1 MYSLST
7 FIIVLLLRT
16 HHVWSAYFSQFSL
29 REPEY
34 DPCYDNA
41 GRPIRCI
48 PDFIN
53 AAFGKP
59 VTASSTCGQSG
70 SSRYCSLRE
79 DAMGVM
85 EEVCNICDASSKTR
99 SHPASYLTDLNNL
112 QNMTCW
118 MSEPSIEYPHNVTLT
133 LSLGK
138 KYELTYISV
147 QFCNRLADS
156 MAFYKSVDFG
166 KTWMPFQFYSTECQK
181 IYDRNP
187 NIKIG
192 KHNEQEALC
201 TDTHALTS
209 VPNRVAFAT
218 LEDRPSAF
226 EFEHSPVLQDW
237 VTATD
242 IRVVFNRLSPDQAEL
257 YGLTNEIGVNITDM
271 DQVKQQYYYSVG
283 ELAVGGRCKCNGHAS
298 RCILDKT
305 GNYICDCKHN
315 TAGAD
320 CERCKTFHLDRPW
333 GRATS
338 ENANHC
344 VACNCNMHAKRCRF
358 NMELYRLSGNKSG
371 GVCLNCKHNT
381 AGRNCHYCKPGY
393 FRDLTK
399 SITHRRACKACNCHP
414 VGSLSRSCN
423 QSNGQCIC
431 KDGVTGLTCNQCSK
445 GYQQSRS
452 PLHPCIRISVS
463 GSTTIHDAKCSK
475 CRAMPKRLTQ
485 KKYCRRDYAVE
496 VQVSKF
502 PTITFH
508 NVDFYSAVEVQVTKR
523 ESVDGWSKYRLI
535 VLAIYKRD
543 AGIRL
548 RRGEQSLWISGKRTA
563 CKCPKIRVGKKYL
576 ILGQNDTNDI
586 SRPGIVFG
594 TRTVVL
600 EWNDED
606 LEKIMRFSK
615 KEKKGQCPAR
625 RRF

>member
-79 DAMGVM
+79 DAMGMM

-452 PLHPCIRISVS
+452 PLHPCIRISTS
-463 GSTTIHDAKCSK
+463 GSTTIHD
-475 CRAMPKRLTQ
+475 
-485 KKYCRRDYAVE
+485 
-496 VQVSKF
+496 
-502 PTITFH
+502 
-508 NVDFYSAVEVQVTKR
+508 AVEVQVTKR

>member
-1 MYSLST
+1 MHCLST
-7 FIIVLLLRT
+7 FVIVLLLRT
-16 HHVWSAYFSQFSL
+16 YRIWAAYFSQFSL

-41 GRPIRCI
+41 GRPIRCV

-59 VTASSTCGQSG
+59 VTASNTCGHSG
-70 SSRYCSLRE
+70 PSRYCSPRE
-79 DAMGVM
+79 NAMGVI
-85 EEVCNICDASSKTR
+85 EEMCSICDASSKTR
-99 SHPASYLTDLNNL
+99 SHPASYLTDLNNS

-118 MSEPSIEYPHNVTLT
+118 MSEPSTEYPHNVTLT

-156 MAFYKSVDFG
+156 MAFYKSMDFG
-166 KTWMPFQFYSTECQK
+166 KTWIPFQFYSTECQK

-187 NIKIG
+187 SIKIG

-201 TDTHALTS
+201 TNTHALTS

-218 LEDRPSAF
+218 LEGRPSAF

-242 IRVVFNRLSPDQAEL
+242 IRIILNRLSPDQAEL
-257 YGLTNEIGVNITDM
+257 YGLTNEIGMNITDM
-271 DQVKQQYYYSVG
+271 DQVKQRYYYSVG

-320 CERCKTFHLDRPW
+320 CERCKTFHMDRPW

-338 ENANHC
+338 GNANHC
-344 VACNCNMHAKRCRF
+344 VACNCNLHAKRCRF

-371 GVCLNCKHNT
+371 GVCINCKHNT

-393 FRDLTK
+393 FRDLKK
-399 SITHRRACKACNCHP
+399 SITHRKACKACNCHP

-423 QSNGQCIC
+423 QSSGQCIC
-431 KDGVTGLTCNQCSK
+431 KDGVTGLNCNQCSN

-452 PLHPCIRISVS
+452 PLHPCIRTSVS
-463 GSTTIHDAKCSK
+463 DSTIHDAKCPK
-475 CRAMPKRLTQ
+475 CRAIPKRLTQ

-496 VQVSKF
+496 VQV
-502 PTITFH
+502 IR
-508 NVDFYSAVEVQVTKR
+508 R

-543 AGIRL
+543 PGIRL

-563 CKCPKIRVGKKYL
+563 CRCPKIRIGKKYL
-576 ILGQNDTNDI
+576 ILGQNDTNDL
-586 SRPGIVFG
+586 SRPGIVLG
-594 TRTVVL
+594 TRTIVL

-606 LEKIMRFSK
+606 FEKIIRFSK